1 MVPMKHSRVLLFAG
15 LACVL
20 PVLAAD
26 EKNEKG
32 KHEAAPAVHVV
43 LKRSNPTSGET
54 LAEVSTTSAVIEHQ
68 VDGKLAI
75 NVGTT
80 EQPKF
85 WTVDFEADGEGWISL
100 SVNDTSTIQ
109 QGVRKGSSWM
119 SPVEL
124 FRLNAPFD
132 GAGVVSIYRTNA
144 EALTLEITP
153 AAESAEE
160 KPEAE

>member
-1 MVPMKHSRVLLFAG
+1 MKYCRVLLFAG

-26 EKNEKG
+26 EKKEKG
-32 KHEAAPAVHVV
+32 KHEAAPAVQVV
-43 LKRSNPTSGET
+43 LKRTNPSSGET
-54 LAEVSTTSAVIEHQ
+54 LAEVSTTAGVIEHQ

-75 NVGTT
+75 NVGTA

-85 WTVDFEADGEGWISL
+85 WTVDFEDEGEGWINL
-100 SVNDTSTIQ
+100 SVNDTSMIL
-109 QGVRKGSSWM
+109 QGVREGSSWS

-124 FRLNAPFD
+124 FRITAPFD
-132 GAGVVSIYRTNA
+132 GAGVVSIYRTKT
-144 EALTLEITP
+144 ESLTLEITP
-153 AAESAEE
+153 VADPTQE